1 MVTLDS
7 IFGFGKY
14 KGLTIKDI
22 WTGPALNYR
31 NVIKEYFIGLSEF
44 IRTDYNQSTSFII
57 PQDYPP
63 LEDLWNTDLQSAAP
77 FRDFKMFVSEKY
89 LTIEAEDI
97 ELISRLNAE
106 LQKIFRGRFD
116 VAPINKLTKGGK
128 GRDTILTEC
137 LKISADP
144 HYIFWCIRTI
154 DKFSIDQDEFEK
166 LRLLDSHIL
175 ERIKL
180 EEIRGDLFEYKP
192 IYKISRIKISNDIEE
207 INSQKIDSINK
218 VRNSETYDHE
228 DGEVK
233 TFGEYSGSYAQDVM
247 RFSDQEIDDIFDG
260 DPDTYWNID

>member
-1 MVTLDS
+1 M
-7 IFGFGKY
+7 
-14 KGLTIKDI
+14 
-22 WTGPALNYR
+22 
-31 NVIKEYFIGLSEF
+31 
-44 IRTDYNQSTSFII
+44 
-57 PQDYPP
+57 
-63 LEDLWNTDLQSAAP
+63 
-77 FRDFKMFVSEKY
+77 
-89 LTIEAEDI
+89 
-97 ELISRLNAE
+97 
-106 LQKIFRGRFD
+106 
-116 VAPINKLTKGGK
+116 
-128 GRDTILTEC
+128 
-137 LKISADP
+137 
-144 HYIFWCIRTI
+144 
-154 DKFSIDQDEFEK
+154 
-166 LRLLDSHIL
+166 DSHIL